1 LEISG
6 KKVLVTGGAGFIG
19 SHLVDSLLRLGGD
32 ITVFDNFDD
41 FYKGKEQNIETH
53 LGNPRFHLVKGT
65 ILDYDA
71 LRLAMQGSELVFH
84 LAAQP
89 GIRYCL
95 TNPLKAHE
103 ANATGTLNVLLAS
116 KKLGVGKLV
125 YASSSSLYGNV
136 TRVPILESHPLNPT
150 SIYGAT
156 KLAAEKYCLAYHEAY
171 GLPVTCLRYF
181 SVYGPRGRPDQVLYS
196 MAEKAAAGEAPVVYG
211 DGKQSRDFTFVSDI
225 ISGTIL
231 AALRDDSVGQV
242 FNLGFGAE
250 FSIAEAAER
259 INDYFRNRQEP
270 VHKPA
275 ISGDFFRTLC
285 DNQKARHQLGWSPKV
300 GFTTGLDQFLG
311 WFSKA
316 RIQVT
321 GQQEPSA

>member
-1 LEISG
+1 MEISG
-6 KKVLVTGGAGFIG
+6 KAVFVTGGAGFIG

-32 ITVFDNFDD
+32 VTVFDNFDD
-41 FYKGKEQNIETH
+41 FYGGKEQNIEAN
-53 LGNPRFHLVKGT
+53 LGHPRFHLVKGT
-65 ILDYDA
+65 ILDYEA
-71 LRLAMQGSELVFH
+71 LSKSMQGVELVFH

-95 TNPLKAHE
+95 TNPTKA
-103 ANATGTLNVLLAS
+103 NDVNVSGTLNVLLAS
-116 KKLGVGKLV
+116 KNLGVEKLV
-125 YASSSSLYGNV
+125 YASSSSIYGNV
-136 TRVPILESHPLNPT
+136 TRVPIPEASPLNPT

-156 KLAAEKYCLAYHEAY
+156 KLAAEKYCQAYYLTY

-196 MAEKAAAGEAPVVYG
+196 MAQRAAAGNAPVVYG

-242 FNLGFGAE
+242 FNLGYGAE
-250 FSIAEAAER
+250 FSISEAAER
-259 INDYFRNRQEP
+259 INEYFRNRQDP

-275 ISGDFFRTLC
+275 YGGDFARTLC

-300 GFTTGLDQFLG
+300 SFTTGLDQFLD
-311 WFSKA
+311 WFSKTK
-316 RIQVT
+316 IQAP
-321 GQQEPSA
+321 GQERTSA

>member
-1 LEISG
+1 MEISG

-19 SHLVDSLLRLGGD
+19 SHLVDSLLLLGGD
-32 ITVFDNFDD
+32 VTVFDNFDE
-41 FYKGKEQNIETH
+41 FYQGKEQNIATY
-53 LGNPRFHLVKGT
+53 LGNQRFHFVKGT

-71 LRLAMQGSELVFH
+71 LHLAMRGSELVFH

-95 TNPLKAHE
+95 ANPVKAHE
-103 ANATGTLNVLLAS
+103 VNVTGTLNVLLAS

-136 TRVPILESHPLNPT
+136 TRVPIQESSPLNPT

-156 KLAAEKYCLAYHEAY
+156 KLAAEKYCLAYHQTY

-196 MAEKAAAGEAPVVYG
+196 MAEKAAAGDAPIVYG

-231 AALRDDSVGQV
+231 AALRDDSVGEV

-250 FSIAEAAER
+250 FSITEAAER
-259 INDYFRNRQEP
+259 INDYFRNREEP

-275 ISGDFFRTLC
+275 YSGDFARTLC
-285 DNQKARHQLGWSPKV
+285 DNQKARRQLGWTPKV

-311 WFSKA
+311 WFAKTKVPA
-316 RIQVT
+316 A
-321 GQQEPSA
+321 GQEQPSA